1 MKERTWHAAS
11 YTITLTTSANYDV
24 DSFTTTEPQNVVF
37 TNAEGTYDG
46 SWNRRSNYRK
56 TMGIRSLGWGGYS
69 YSSGYYTVTA
79 PAESGDNYIESRIV
93 GVSQTYNDNYNRRA
107 VSVSYAGGST
117 TLTEG
122 KDRWGTTDTN
132 FTSETTGYNQVVV
145 THSCTSNSEYND
157 RNRVASVT
165 VYYGYYSYE

>member
-1 MKERTWHAAS
+1 
-11 YTITLTTSANYDV
+11 
-24 DSFTTTEPQNVVF
+24 
-37 TNAEGTYDG
+37 
-46 SWNRRSNYRK
+46 
-56 TMGIRSLGWGGYS
+56 MGKRSLGWGGYS

-107 VSVSYAGGST
+107 VTYQSGST
-117 TLTEG
+117 TLTG
-122 KDRWGTTDTN
+122 DKDSWGRTDTN
-132 FTSETTGYNQVVV
+132 FSEITGYNQVVV
-145 THSCTSNSEYND
+145 THSCTNWSEYDD